1 MALAERSRRAHITVK
16 MSHRSPRR
24 SILGVF
30 ALLLGAHGSTALADA
45 KVYHGSQCHPSQ
57 LTAAQAPTDLFRTA
71 AADGDGVASGRIVSN
86 GYFDCPIIRDVTRNT
101 NGLAGARVMI
111 VANEQQ
117 PGEAEC
123 ILSSVSQ
130 QGAVLASQARATAV
144 TATLDF
150 GDSLNVSD
158 ALGYYHLFCRM
169 PPSWTLAR
177 YAVDEYGSG
186 NDDAIG
192 KPSALDAKYY
202 NAAEWCF
209 PSERTAVKAGGYF
222 GYPPDGY
229 TTRTAVTCPIVRDD
243 NSGEAGLQDFEVTF
257 INPGASAVSCTLY
270 SVSADGTSVESTTL
284 MSSNQAGTVTLD
296 YGEVLPLMQS
306 SQRDGSYYFYCSFTD
321 ESRDWIV
328 KGYRVVEKTVDD

>member
-1 MALAERSRRAHITVK
+1 MSDRSAGGSIIAVLGLVLGV
-16 MSHRSPRR
+16 HRS
-24 SILGVF
+24 S
-30 ALLLGAHGSTALADA
+30 ALADA
-45 KVYHGSQCHPSQ
+45 KVYHGSQCHPSE
-57 LTAAQAPTDLFRTA
+57 LTAAHGPVDLFSTA
-71 AADGDGVASGRIVSN
+71 VASGDGVASGRNASS
-86 GYFDCPIIRDVTRNT
+86 GYLDCPIVRDVTRNT
-101 NGLAGARVMI
+101 NGLAGVRVRI

-117 PGEAEC
+117 PGKAEC
-123 ILSSVSQ
+123 ILSSISQ
-130 QGAVLASQARATAV
+130 QGAVLASQARATAA

-186 NDDAIG
+186 NDDATG
-192 KPSALDAKYY
+192 AAAELDAKYY

-209 PSERTAVKAGGYF
+209 PSERTAAKPGGYF

-243 NSGEAGLQDFEVTF
+243 NSDEAGIQDFEVTF
-257 INPGASAVSCTLY
+257 INPGLSAVSCTVY
-270 SVSADGTSVESTTL
+270 AVSADGSSVESATL
-284 MSSNQAGTVTLD
+284 MSPSEPGRVTLD
-296 YGEVLPLMQS
+296 YGEVLPMMPR

-321 ESRDWIV
+321 ESRDWII